1 MNILQQI
8 AALLG
13 VKLTKVHE
21 KTVANKEAIEAEVAR
36 AKASET
42 LLDTNIKNETKRA
55 QDEETRIE
63 LKAVDLV
70 NAEEARALAAEKVLT
85 DNLNTETDRATKAET
100 ALRTK
105 IDTDIKA
112 EADRA
117 KEAEE
122 AIIDDLN
129 TEIARA
135 EDAEGT
141 LTSNLNTEISR
152 AKAAE
157 KANTDAITAID
168 EAYQEADT
176 ALQTAINNEAA
187 ARTAADNSLSARI
200 TTEVSERKAADTA
213 LDEKKVDKVEGK
225 QLSTEDYTT
234 AEKTKVGNLSSYVVD
249 NIFAKD
255 TGSANLTLNYN
266 TKDPV
271 TGTITKHITLVP
283 TVSSTV
289 CGVVSPSQK
298 LVLDNLI
305 SGDSALSTLGTPSP
319 TWQLNLGSGPKIKN
333 SGGIFELRNAADN
346 AYADLTVNALTIKGN
361 VTQEGGSF
369 ITQAETVSAKDNTI
383 LLNSGETGA
392 GVTKGTAG
400 VEIDRGTLPKY
411 KFVFDESDDR
421 FKVGSEEDLW
431 SVMLRDNETDLTN
444 GGILTWD
451 ATTKRAKTAFN
462 IDDLSTKYLPL
473 AGGTMTGALKFTPM
487 GSIAFLNENN
497 AIRALFGYGNL
508 PTGKL
513 GLILKATLKDNII
526 AFNTP
531 GDLFHWKGSDE
542 YKIWTEG
549 NDGADSG
556 LDADLLDGQH
566 GSYYAKATDLGNYI
580 PLAGN
585 STSTPITG
593 HLYTKDVFSWG
604 LYGMKIEGADG
615 LPRTTHIQ
623 FNANQTGAMGSE
635 PAKSNAYTEMGSI
648 GEVWGPNTVSQLRVG
663 YEDNLP
669 VLKYRNNPEGPE
681 IKEYNIYHEG
691 NLDVNSMVS
700 GFLPLSAGMDKPLTG
715 VLYVSGLGGAG
726 KRGINITSGTVTSTD
741 SGIEFIS
748 KDGVMGIGMTQ
759 DEGATIWVGTSQD
772 DTHTCATID
781 NSDRWTFPNNVYFRG
796 SEGATLEDLSG
807 YLPLSGG
814 TMTGSIIL
822 PKNVSNNPSLKGLIG
837 EPGWLTR
844 PAGVRGNSILTY
856 HEDNIM
862 LGNDKAIL
870 QSISH
875 TSVIVAENELILS
888 APLIAINT
896 ASISCGGEAEIWTS
910 GNDGA
915 GSGLDAD
922 LLDGRQGS
930 EYALASSLS
939 SYLPLSAGSS
949 KSLTG
954 VLYANGGILD
964 GAENWNVNA
973 KFGSTSSLHNGIEIL
988 AQNGT
993 FGMGMHSDGNARMWI
1008 GDISTASK
1016 SYFLIINKST
1026 KGANF
1031 LYRPMYNG
1039 TNLATVSEI
1048 PTIPSSLPNPQSIT
1062 FTGAVTG
1069 SYDGSAAKTV
1079 NIPSVPS
1086 LSGGAGA
1093 TSGQYVSG
1101 VTVSGHTVTVS
1112 KASLPTSLPA
1122 NGGTSDFSNNLRVKD
1137 LRAAAI
1143 LPNYGGQAA
1152 DKSLFAWFNNL
1163 GTPNGEWWSG
1173 IHIRGWEPT
1182 YASWQLCSKAGTETP
1197 ASDSLWF
1204 RTGVNTS
1211 WNGWK
1216 RVAFAN
1222 EIPTTLP
1229 ASDVYS
1235 WAKAASKPSYG
1246 WAEIT
1251 GKPASMPAS
1260 DVYAWAKAS
1269 TKPSYA
1275 WSEITGKPTIPSL
1288 SGYATQSWVQ
1298 SQGYLTSHQSLAGY
1312 VAGTKVDRTTLG
1324 PLPSYSSTGIP
1335 TTSLLA
1341 YWNGAYTGTSSNLAY
1356 CAKGAFGDMC
1366 TQTASNYVNV
1376 AGTQTISG
1384 AKTFTAF
1391 VVCSAGAGTSS
1402 DIRLK
1407 KYINRMFDA
1416 EEVLSNL
1423 SGYRYVMKE
1432 TDTHYAGLIAQEVQE
1447 VLPEAVREDENGFL
1461 TVDTYPIVAALVEAN
1476 KAKDNRI
1483 KALEDRLSALEKK
1496 MSMIL
1501 K

>member
-21 KTVANKEAIEAEVAR
+21 KTVANKEAIEAE
-36 AKASET
+36 
-42 LLDTNIKNETKRA
+42 
-55 QDEETRIE
+55 
-63 LKAVDLV
+63 
-70 NAEEARALAAEKVLT
+70 
-85 DNLNTETDRATKAET
+85 
-100 ALRTK
+100 
-105 IDTDIKA
+105 
-112 EADRA
+112 ADRA
-117 KEAEE
+117 KGAEE
-122 AIIDDLN
+122 TIIN
-129 TEIARA
+129 
-135 EDAEGT
+135 
-141 LTSNLNTEISR
+141 NLNSEISR

-200 TTEVSERKAADTA
+200 TTEVGERKDADTA

-283 TVSSTV
+283 TVSSTI

-421 FKVGSEEDLW
+421 FKVGSEGDLW
-431 SVMLRDNETDLTN
+431 SVMLRDNETDLTDK
-444 GGILTWD
+444 GILTWD

-462 IDDLSTKYLPL
+462 IDDLADTYLPL
-473 AGGTMTGALKFTPM
+473 AGGTMTGMIKMPSSSSSLLFTGKQVDGSDYKASISFFEPPTPSTPPSLLIGTLVSNARINLSAQGGLFFSD
-487 GSIAFLNENN
+487 GSI
-497 AIRALFGYGNL
+497 
-508 PTGKL
+508 P
-513 GLILKATLKDNII
+513 
-526 AFNTP
+526 
-531 GDLFHWKGSDE
+531 
-542 YKIWTEG
+542 YKVWHGG

-585 STSTPITG
+585 SKETPITG
-593 HLYTKDVFSWG
+593 HLYTEDVFSWG

-615 LPRTTHIQ
+615 LPRTAHIQ

-700 GFLPLSAGMDKPLTG
+700 GFLPLS
-715 VLYVSGLGGAG
+715 
-726 KRGINITSGTVTSTD
+726 
-741 SGIEFIS
+741 
-748 KDGVMGIGMTQ
+748 
-759 DEGATIWVGTSQD
+759 
-772 DTHTCATID
+772 
-781 NSDRWTFPNNVYFRG
+781 
-796 SEGATLEDLSG
+796 
-807 YLPLSGG
+807 GG
-814 TMTGSIIL
+814 TMTGNIIL

-837 EPGWLTR
+837 EPGWLTQ
-844 PAGVRGNSILTY
+844 PAGIRGNSILTY

-888 APLIAINT
+888 APMIAINT

-922 LLDGRQGS
+922 LLDGKQGS
-930 EYALASSLS
+930 EYALASSLG
-939 SYLPLSAGSS
+939 SYLPLSAGASH
-949 KSLTG
+949 KLTG
-954 VLYANGGILD
+954 ALWAPIGTPGGASHFNVNVIAGSSTVAHAGIEANANGMAVGF
-964 GAENWNVNA
+964 GAHEVGDAYFWI
-973 KFGSTSSLHNGIEIL
+973 GG
-988 AQNGT
+988 NGT
-993 FGMGMHSDGNARMWI
+993 QDKDYFAKVNKTSKGM
-1008 GDISTASK
+1008 
-1016 SYFLIINKST
+1016 
-1026 KGANF
+1026 NF

-1048 PTIPSSLPNPQSIT
+1048 PTNVLKFNGIQSNVNITAGTGTYTFTSAVPGTPNGYAYGSYLQWGNAYDLVPGTNGHWVNQLAGTTEDLLYYRTRTNEGNWSGWKRIAYMQDIPTSLPNPQSIT
-1062 FTGAVTG
+1062 FTGAATGTYNGSSALTINIPTQTSLAWGNITGKPSFATVATSGSYNDLSNKPTIPTSLPANGGHATSFGDGTLKVYAGSNNEINFGGTETGASLYFGYRSMDGRPIPTTYIFGSNNAGTATLYAKNFILDGKQVATTNQIPSIPSSLKNPYAITFTGAVTG
-1069 SYDGSAAKTV
+1069 TYDGSAAKTV
-1079 NIPSVPS
+1079 NIPSV
-1086 LSGGAGA
+1086 
-1093 TSGQYVSG
+1093 
-1101 VTVSGHTVTVS
+1101 
-1112 KASLPTSLPA
+1112 
-1122 NGGTSDFSNNLRVKD
+1122 
-1137 LRAAAI
+1137 
-1143 LPNYGGQAA
+1143 
-1152 DKSLFAWFNNL
+1152 
-1163 GTPNGEWWSG
+1163 
-1173 IHIRGWEPT
+1173 
-1182 YASWQLCSKAGTETP
+1182 
-1197 ASDSLWF
+1197 
-1204 RTGVNTS
+1204 
-1211 WNGWK
+1211 
-1216 RVAFAN
+1216 
-1222 EIPTTLP
+1222 
-1229 ASDVYS
+1229 
-1235 WAKAASKPSYG
+1235 
-1246 WAEIT
+1246 
-1251 GKPASMPAS
+1251 
-1260 DVYAWAKAS
+1260 
-1269 TKPSYA
+1269 
-1275 WSEITGKPTIPSL
+1275 PSL

-1298 SQGYLTSHQSLAGY
+1298 SQGYLTSHQSLA
-1312 VAGTKVDRTTLG
+1312 
-1324 PLPSYSSTGIP
+1324 
-1335 TTSLLA
+1335 
-1341 YWNGAYTGTSSNLAY
+1341 
-1356 CAKGAFGDMC
+1356 
-1366 TQTASNYVNV
+1366 NYVTLNT
-1376 AGTQTISG
+1376 TQTISG

-1391 VVCSAGAGTSS
+1391 VVCSAGSGTSS

-1432 TDTHYAGLIAQEVQE
+1432 TDMHYAGLIAQEVQE

-1483 KALEDRLSALEKK
+1483 KALEDRLSTLEKK
-1496 MSMIL
+1496 MSLIL
-1501 K
+1501 NKLGNE

>member
-21 KTVANKEAIEAEVAR
+21 KTVANKEAIEAE
-36 AKASET
+36 
-42 LLDTNIKNETKRA
+42 
-55 QDEETRIE
+55 
-63 LKAVDLV
+63 
-70 NAEEARALAAEKVLT
+70 
-85 DNLNTETDRATKAET
+85 
-100 ALRTK
+100 
-105 IDTDIKA
+105 
-112 EADRA
+112 ADRA
-117 KEAEE
+117 KGAEE
-122 AIIDDLN
+122 TIIN
-129 TEIARA
+129 
-135 EDAEGT
+135 
-141 LTSNLNTEISR
+141 NLNSEISR

-200 TTEVSERKAADTA
+200 TTEVGERKEADTA

-283 TVSSTV
+283 TVSSTI

-305 SGDSALSTLGTPSP
+305 SGDSALSTLGTPSS

-411 KFVFDESDDR
+411 KFIFDESDDR
-421 FKVGSEEDLW
+421 FKVGSEGDLW
-431 SVMLRDNETDLTN
+431 SVMLRDNETDLTDK
-444 GGILTWD
+444 GILTWD

-462 IDDLSTKYLPL
+462 IDDLADTYLPL
-473 AGGTMTGALKFTPM
+473 AGGTMTGLLT
-487 GSIAFLNENN
+487 I
-497 AIRALFGYGNL
+497 
-508 PTGKL
+508 GKTS
-513 GLILKATLKDNII
+513 GIYFNDDKDII
-526 AFNTP
+526 AAALGYTAGSTTLYLGTP
-531 GDLFHWKGSDE
+531 SVGGRVLITGELYRSVNGIASKVWDE
-542 YKIWTEG
+542 S

-566 GSYYAKATDLGNYI
+566 GSYYAKATDLGRYI

-585 STSTPITG
+585 SKETPITG
-593 HLYTKDVFSWG
+593 HLYTEDVFSWG

-700 GFLPLSAGMDKPLTG
+700 GFLPLSAGASKLMTDAIWFKNSYNTGNPSIGNYGRAIQFIAGGTTEPCLTSSESETEISGELICKGIQIEDKNVYINQITTNNGGREIMPDIVFRQVNPGQEYAKISSTYRELTIDTW
-715 VLYVSGLGGAG
+715 LDA
-726 KRGINITSGTVTSTD
+726 TSNF
-741 SGIEFIS
+741 SGIINLMAGQLYRRDKHTNERYTIF
-748 KDGVMGIGMTQ
+748 
-759 DEGATIWVGTSQD
+759 DEGNLHLSNYVLGTELDSK
-772 DTHTCATID
+772 
-781 NSDRWTFPNNVYFRG
+781 
-796 SEGATLEDLSG
+796 LSG
-807 YLPLSGG
+807 YLPLRGG
-814 TMTGSIIL
+814 TMTGNIIL

-837 EPGWLTR
+837 EPGWLTQ
-844 PAGVRGNSILTY
+844 PAGIRGNSILTY

-870 QSISH
+870 QSIAH

-888 APLIAINT
+888 APMIAINT

-922 LLDGRQGS
+922 LLDGKQGS
-930 EYALASSLS
+930 EYALVSNLN
-939 SYLPLSAGSS
+939 SYLPLSAGASH
-949 KSLTG
+949 KLTG
-954 VLYANGGILD
+954 ALWAPIGTPGGASHFNVNVIAGSSTVAHAGIEANANGMAVGF
-964 GAENWNVNA
+964 GAHEVGDAYFWI
-973 KFGSTSSLHNGIEIL
+973 GG
-988 AQNGT
+988 NGT
-993 FGMGMHSDGNARMWI
+993 QDKDYFAKVNKTSKGM
-1008 GDISTASK
+1008 
-1016 SYFLIINKST
+1016 
-1026 KGANF
+1026 NF

-1039 TNLATVSEI
+1039 TNLATISEI

-1062 FTGAVTG
+1062 FTGAATG
-1069 SYDGSAAKTV
+1069 TYNGSSTLTI

-1122 NGGTSDFSNNLRVKD
+1122 NGGNATTATSSTALSVRDLRVS
-1137 LRAAAI
+1137 AI
-1143 LPNYGGQAA
+1143 APTYGEKA
-1152 DKSLFAWFNNL
+1152 LVAWFNNL

-1173 IHIRGWEPT
+1173 IHVKGWEAG
-1182 YASWQLCSKAGTETP
+1182 YQAWQLAGP
-1197 ASDSLWF
+1197 SDSKNPATDALWYKSG
-1204 RTGVNTS
+1204 RSSAWNT
-1211 WNGWK
+1211 W
-1216 RVAFAN
+1216 RRLAFAN
-1222 EIPTTLP
+1222 EIPTTL
-1229 ASDVYS
+1229 
-1235 WAKAASKPSYG
+1235 
-1246 WAEIT
+1246 
-1251 GKPASMPAS
+1251 PAS

-1298 SQGYLTSHQSLAGY
+1298 SQGYLTSHQSLA
-1312 VAGTKVDRTTLG
+1312 
-1324 PLPSYSSTGIP
+1324 
-1335 TTSLLA
+1335 
-1341 YWNGAYTGTSSNLAY
+1341 
-1356 CAKGAFGDMC
+1356 
-1366 TQTASNYVNV
+1366 NYVTLNT
-1376 AGTQTISG
+1376 TQTISG

-1391 VVCSAGAGTSS
+1391 VVCSAGSGTSS

-1432 TDTHYAGLIAQEVQE
+1432 TDMHYAGLIAQEVQE

-1483 KALEDRLSALEKK
+1483 KALEDRLSTLEKK
-1496 MSMIL
+1496 MSLIL
-1501 K
+1501 NRIGG

>member
-21 KTVANKEAIEAEVAR
+21 KTVANKEAIEAEVTR

-70 NAEEARALAAEKVLT
+70 NAEETRALAAES
-85 DNLNTETDRATKAET
+85 
-100 ALRTK
+100 ALSTK
-105 IDTDIKA
+105 IDTDVKA

-117 KEAEE
+117 KGAEE
-122 AIIDDLN
+122 VIID
-129 TEIARA
+129 
-135 EDAEGT
+135 
-141 LTSNLNTEISR
+141 NLNSEISR

-176 ALQTAINNEAA
+176 ALQTAINNEAV

-200 TTEVSERKAADTA
+200 TTEVTERKAADTA

-234 AEKTKVGNLSSYVVD
+234 AEKTKVGNLSSYVID

-421 FKVGSEEDLW
+421 FKVGSEGDLW
-431 SVMLRDNETDLTN
+431 SVMLRDNETDLTDK
-444 GGILTWD
+444 GILTWD

-531 GDLFHWKGSDE
+531 GDLFHWKGSNE

-566 GSYYAKATDLGNYI
+566 GSYYAKATDLGRYI

-585 STSTPITG
+585 SKETPITG
-593 HLYTKDVFSWG
+593 HLYTKDVFDWG
-604 LYGMKIEGADG
+604 LYGMRIEGADG

-669 VLKYRNNPEGPE
+669 VLKYRNNPGDGTS

-700 GFLPLSAGMDKPLTG
+700 GF
-715 VLYVSGLGGAG
+715 
-726 KRGINITSGTVTSTD
+726 
-741 SGIEFIS
+741 
-748 KDGVMGIGMTQ
+748 
-759 DEGATIWVGTSQD
+759 
-772 DTHTCATID
+772 
-781 NSDRWTFPNNVYFRG
+781 
-796 SEGATLEDLSG
+796 
-807 YLPLSGG
+807 LPLSGG

-862 LGNDKAIL
+862 LGNDKATL

-930 EYALASSLS
+930 EYALVSNLN

-949 KSLTG
+949 KPLTG
-954 VLYANGGILD
+954 ALYVPEGISVGASSFRVNVAAGSSTVSHAGIEVNANGMALGF
-964 GAENWNVNA
+964 GAHENGDA
-973 KFGSTSSLHNGIEIL
+973 HF
-988 AQNGT
+988 
-993 FGMGMHSDGNARMWI
+993 WI
-1008 GDISTASK
+1008 GGNDTADKAYFAKVNKTSK
-1016 SYFLIINKST
+1016 
-1026 KGANF
+1026 AMNF

-1039 TNLATVSEI
+1039 NNLALVSEI
-1048 PTIPSSLPNPQSIT
+1048 PTSLPANGGHATSFGGDTIKVYTQSGNEINFGGTGTTTGLYFGYRSMDGRPIPIDYRFGNSNNGTATLYAKNFMLDGKQVATTNQIPSIPSSLKNPYAIT

-1069 SYDGSAAKTV
+1069 SYDGSAAKTVAIPSVPASLKNPYAITFTGAVTGTYDGSAAKTV

-1182 YASWQLCSKAGTETP
+1182 YASWQLCSKAGTGTP

-1216 RVAFAN
+1216 RVAFAD

-1298 SQGYLTSHQSLAGY
+1298 SQGYLTSHQSLA
-1312 VAGTKVDRTTLG
+1312 
-1324 PLPSYSSTGIP
+1324 
-1335 TTSLLA
+1335 
-1341 YWNGAYTGTSSNLAY
+1341 
-1356 CAKGAFGDMC
+1356 
-1366 TQTASNYVNV
+1366 NYVTLNT
-1376 AGTQTISG
+1376 TQTISG

>member
-21 KTVANKEAIEAEVAR
+21 KTVANKEAIEAE
-36 AKASET
+36 
-42 LLDTNIKNETKRA
+42 
-55 QDEETRIE
+55 
-63 LKAVDLV
+63 
-70 NAEEARALAAEKVLT
+70 
-85 DNLNTETDRATKAET
+85 
-100 ALRTK
+100 
-105 IDTDIKA
+105 
-112 EADRA
+112 ADRA
-117 KEAEE
+117 KGAEE
-122 AIIDDLN
+122 TIIN
-129 TEIARA
+129 
-135 EDAEGT
+135 
-141 LTSNLNTEISR
+141 NLNSEISR

-234 AEKTKVGNLSSYVVD
+234 AEKTKLANVNYYIAQFSPYTSGEQPEIIFSGRDPSTGKASSRTYQLPFVS
-249 NIFAKD
+249 D
-255 TGSANLTLNYN
+255 TIGGIIHPA
-266 TKDPV
+266 
-271 TGTITKHITLVP
+271 
-283 TVSSTV
+283 
-289 CGVVSPSQK
+289 QK

-305 SGDSALSTLGTPSP
+305 SGDSALSTLGTPSS

-392 GVTKGTAG
+392 GVTKGAAG

-411 KFVFDESDDR
+411 KFIFDESDDR
-421 FKVGSEEDLW
+421 FKVGSEGDLW
-431 SVMLRDNETDLTN
+431 SVMLRDNETDLTDK
-444 GGILTWD
+444 GILTWD

-462 IDDLSTKYLPL
+462 IDDLADTYLPL
-473 AGGTMTGALKFTPM
+473 AGGTMTGMIKMPSSSSSLLFIGKQVDGSDYKASISFFEPPTPSTPPSLLIGTLVSNARINLSAQGGLFFSD
-487 GSIAFLNENN
+487 GSI
-497 AIRALFGYGNL
+497 
-508 PTGKL
+508 P
-513 GLILKATLKDNII
+513 
-526 AFNTP
+526 
-531 GDLFHWKGSDE
+531 
-542 YKIWTEG
+542 YKVWHGG
-549 NDGADSG
+549 NDGANSG

-585 STSTPITG
+585 SKETPITG
-593 HLYTKDVFSWG
+593 HLYTEDVFSWG

-615 LPRTTHIQ
+615 LPRTAHIQ

-700 GFLPLSAGMDKPLTG
+700 GFLPLSAGASKLMTDAIWFKNSYNTGNPSIGNYGRAIQFIAGGTTEPCLTSSESETEISGELICKGIQIEDKNVYINQITTNNGGREIMPDIVFRQVNPGQEYAKISSTYRELTIDTW
-715 VLYVSGLGGAG
+715 LDA
-726 KRGINITSGTVTSTD
+726 TSNF
-741 SGIEFIS
+741 SGIINLMAGQLYRRDKHTNERYTIF
-748 KDGVMGIGMTQ
+748 
-759 DEGATIWVGTSQD
+759 DEGNLHLSNYVLGTELDSK
-772 DTHTCATID
+772 
-781 NSDRWTFPNNVYFRG
+781 
-796 SEGATLEDLSG
+796 LSG
-807 YLPLSGG
+807 YLPLRGG
-814 TMTGSIIL
+814 TMTGNIIL

-837 EPGWLTR
+837 EPGWLTQ
-844 PAGVRGNSILTY
+844 PAGIRGNSILTY

-870 QSISH
+870 QSIAH

-888 APLIAINT
+888 APMIAINT

-922 LLDGRQGS
+922 LLDGKQGS
-930 EYALASSLS
+930 EYALASSLG
-939 SYLPLSAGSS
+939 SYLPLSAGASH
-949 KSLTG
+949 KLTG
-954 VLYANGGILD
+954 ALWAPIGTPGGASHFNVNVIAGSSTVAHAGIEANANGMAVGF
-964 GAENWNVNA
+964 GAHEVGDAYFWI
-973 KFGSTSSLHNGIEIL
+973 GG
-988 AQNGT
+988 NGT
-993 FGMGMHSDGNARMWI
+993 QDKDYFAKVNKTSKGM
-1008 GDISTASK
+1008 
-1016 SYFLIINKST
+1016 
-1026 KGANF
+1026 NF

-1062 FTGAVTG
+1062 FTGAATG
-1069 SYDGSAAKTV
+1069 TYNGSSTLTI

-1122 NGGTSDFSNNLRVKD
+1122 NGGNADTVDGLHAMSGVTNTEANKLVRTDANGYIMVGYINSNTNTENP
-1137 LRAAAI
+1137 AI
-1143 LPNYGGQAA
+1143 GNIIVTNTNDGYFR
-1152 DKSLFAWFNNL
+1152 KISLANFKNQL
-1163 GTPNGEWWSG
+1163 G
-1173 IHIRGWEPT
+1173 
-1182 YASWQLCSKAGTETP
+1182 
-1197 ASDSLWF
+1197 
-1204 RTGVNTS
+1204 
-1211 WNGWK
+1211 
-1216 RVAFAN
+1216 
-1222 EIPTTLP
+1222 
-1229 ASDVYS
+1229 
-1235 WAKAASKPSYG
+1235 
-1246 WAEIT
+1246 
-1251 GKPASMPAS
+1251 SMPAS
-1260 DVYAWAKAS
+1260 DVSSWAKAS

-1298 SQGYLTSHQSLAGY
+1298 SQGYLTSHQSLA
-1312 VAGTKVDRTTLG
+1312 
-1324 PLPSYSSTGIP
+1324 
-1335 TTSLLA
+1335 
-1341 YWNGAYTGTSSNLAY
+1341 
-1356 CAKGAFGDMC
+1356 
-1366 TQTASNYVNV
+1366 NYVTLNT
-1376 AGTQTISG
+1376 TQTISG

-1391 VVCSAGAGTSS
+1391 VVCSAGSGTSS

-1432 TDTHYAGLIAQEVQE
+1432 TDMHYAGLIAQEVQE

-1461 TVDTYPIVAALVEAN
+1461 TVDTYPIVAALIEAN

-1483 KALEDRLSALEKK
+1483 KALEDRLSTLEKK
-1496 MSMIL
+1496 MSLIL
-1501 K
+1501 NKLGNE